1 MDNKIMSLLVPNVPT
16 VSYCSGCLLAPRRG
30 GALDAWTCGAPTG
43 PCPLAMPSS
52 CSWGTGAD
60 ATTCPIVGVMA
71 TGPAAEPNAVP
82 VLSSPGSAAFLLR
95 GGGGL
100 GVSGP
105 SNGKANGTPDIPSPF
120 MPAWPSLGCKK
131 KELVPRITCFAF
143 LRCLQGNFG

>member
-1 MDNKIMSLLVPNVPT
+1 MGP
-16 VSYCSGCLLAPRRG
+16 CLLA
-30 GALDAWTCGAPTG
+30 L
-43 PCPLAMPSS
+43 PSS

-60 ATTCPIVGVMA
+60 ATTNPIVGVMA
-71 TGPAAEPNAVP
+71 TGPAAEPNTVP

-95 GGGGL
+95 RGGCLAPAMGKPM
-100 GVSGP
+100 GP
-105 SNGKANGTPDIPSPF
+105 QTSPPPF